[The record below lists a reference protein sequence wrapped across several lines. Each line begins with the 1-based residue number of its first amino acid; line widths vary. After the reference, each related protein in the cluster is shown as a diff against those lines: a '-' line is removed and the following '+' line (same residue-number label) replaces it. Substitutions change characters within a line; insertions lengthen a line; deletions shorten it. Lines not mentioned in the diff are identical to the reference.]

1 MMAKH
6 RITIGP
12 PTFAG
17 SLTQVV
23 PTTFSTS
30 MTMAASEL
38 SNTIKVSI
46 ICRTQSGHGFR
57 KFQGTLKVTKIDLTG
72 MLTGPQA
79 KEVVI
84 FGENNFTFQ
93 LALATLRNNSWDGI
107 HHGVRKYDD
116 EKLKSIDFS
125 SQNGRKLGLSETDI
139 LSNIK
144 ILLSTPLPPS
154 SQINEGKVVW
164 YQCPWEKKS
173 AKVQD
178 ALDEMKDAQKP
189 NDYLLFGIITGRE
202 DSSGRNIGSE
212 NSEPRDYGLTEVL
225 GDELQNTEYNGYT
238 FLGGDK
244 GLIKKILSFGYR
256 DISDFNNSHAIT
268 LTDHVTLV
276 FQRNE

>member
-1 MMAKH
+1 MAKH
-6 RITIGP
+6 RGNTIF
-12 PTFAG
+12 TG
-17 SLTQVV
+17 SFTQPVV
-23 PTTFSTS
+23 STKFSTS
-30 MTMAASEL
+30 MTMVVPEPSEIIDE
-38 SNTIKVSI
+38 SDIIEPSDVISVSI
-46 ICRTQSGHGFR
+46 SIQSGR
-57 KFQGTLKVTKIDLTG
+57 NQYRQTLKLTKIDTLAG

-125 SQNGRKLGLSETDI
+125 NKNGRKLGLSETDI
-139 LSNIK
+139 LANIK
-144 ILLSTPLPPS
+144 ILLDTPLPPS

-164 YQCPWEKKS
+164 YQYPWEERS
-173 AKVQD
+173 ATVKD

-189 NDYLLFGIITGRE
+189 KDYLLFGIITG
-202 DSSGRNIGSE
+202 IGE
-212 NSEPRDYGLTEVL
+212 NSEPRDYKLKEVL

-244 GLIKKILSFGYR
+244 GLIKKMLSFGYR
-256 DISDFNNSHAIT
+256 DISDYNNSHAIT
-268 LTDHVTLV
+268 LTEHVTLV